1 VIYLDNAATT
11 LHKPPEV
18 GQAMLDAL
26 QTAGNP
32 GRGAHAPTLHASRV
46 VYETR
51 EVLAQLF
58 HAEGPAC
65 IAFASNAT
73 QALNTAINGLFG
85 PGDHVITTVCE
96 HNSVLRPLYRL
107 QRQGV
112 EVSFVDVDANGE
124 LCYAQF
130 EQLLRPNTRGVVVTG
145 ASNVTVTIG
154 DTDYAAT
161 VVGEDS
167 TSDIAVLKID
177 ATGLTPATMGAQT
190 AGAMPV
196 DVQALGID
204 VLCFTGHKALL
215 GPQGTGGLY
224 VRPGLQV
231 APLVVGGSGVHSFD
245 ERHPAEMPTALE
257 AGTLNVPGIAGLGAG
272 VHWLLTQGVETL
284 ETKENA
290 LARLFY
296 ETVREIPGVRL
307 YGDFT
312 APRAP
317 VVSLNLAGEDSA
329 RVADALWEE
338 YGICVRAGA
347 HCAPLMHRA
356 LGTVEQGVVRF
367 SFSHTNTR
375 EEALAAARAVRSLAE
390 E

>member
-1 VIYLDNAATT
+1 
-11 LHKPPEV
+11 
-18 GQAMLDAL
+18 M
-26 QTAGNP
+26 
-32 GRGAHAPTLHASRV
+32 
-46 VYETR
+46 
-51 EVLAQLF
+51 
-58 HAEGPAC
+58 
-65 IAFASNAT
+65 
-73 QALNTAINGLFG
+73 
-85 PGDHVITTVCE
+85 
-96 HNSVLRPLYRL
+96 
-107 QRQGV
+107 
-112 EVSFVDVDANGE
+112 DVDANGV

-145 ASNVTVTIG
+145 ASNVTG
-154 DTDYAAT
+154 NRTDLAFVSAFAKKHGLLFL
-161 VVGEDS
+161 V
-167 TSDIAVLKID
+167 D
-177 ATGLTPATMGAQT
+177 AAQT

-245 ERHPAEMPTALE
+245 EHHPAEMPTALE
-257 AGTLNVPGIAGLGAG
+257 AGTRMRRESPGWGRGAAGPDTGR
-272 VHWLLTQGVETL
+272 WKRWKQ
-284 ETKENA
+284 KKM
-290 LARLFY
+290 RLHAFY

-317 VVSLNLAGEDSA
+317 IVSLNLAGEDSA

-375 EEALAAARAVRSLAE
+375 EETLAAACAVRSLAE

>member
-1 VIYLDNAATT
+1 MIYLDNAATT
-11 LHKPPEV
+11 LHNPPEV

-32 GRGAHAPTLHASRV
+32 GRGAHAPTLHASRI

-51 EVLAQLF
+51 EALAQLF

-112 EVSFVDVDANGE
+112 EVSFVDVDANGV

-145 ASNVTVTIG
+145 ASNVTG
-154 DTDYAAT
+154 NRTDLAFVSAFAKKHGLLFL
-161 VVGEDS
+161 V
-167 TSDIAVLKID
+167 D
-177 ATGLTPATMGAQT
+177 AAQT

-272 VHWLLTQGVETL
+272 VRWLLTQGVEAL

-296 ETVREIPGVRL
+296 ETVREIPGVRI

-317 VVSLNLAGEDSA
+317 IVSLNLAGEDSA

-375 EEALAAARAVRSLAE
+375 EEVLAAARAVRSLAE

>member
-1 VIYLDNAATT
+1 MIYLDNAATT
-11 LHKPPEV
+11 LQKPPCV
-18 GQAMLDAL
+18 GQAVLDAL
-26 QTAGNP
+26 EHAGNP
-32 GRGAHAPTLHASRV
+32 GRGAHEPTLHAARI
-46 VYETR
+46 VYHARET
-51 EVLAQLF
+51 LATLL
-58 HAEGPAC
+58 HAESPDC
-65 IAFASNAT
+65 IAFTANVT
-73 QALNTAINGLFG
+73 QALNTALCGLVR

-107 QRQGV
+107 REQGA
-112 EVSFVDVDANGE
+112 EVSFVGVDDTGRLRYE
-124 LCYAQF
+124 QF
-130 EQLLRPNTRGVVVTG
+130 EKFFRPNTRLVVMTH
-145 ASNVTVTIG
+145 ASNVTG
-154 DTDYAAT
+154 DFTDLAFVSAF
-161 VVGEDS
+161 
-167 TSDIAVLKID
+167 AKKH
-177 ATGLTPATMGAQT
+177 GLTLVVDAAQT
-190 AGAMPV
+190 AGARPI
-196 DVQALGID
+196 DVQALGVD

-224 VRPGLQV
+224 VRPGLTI

-245 ERHPAEMPTALE
+245 ERHPDEMPTALE

-272 VHWLLTQGVETL
+272 VRWLLTQGVEAL

-317 VVSLNLAGEDSA
+317 IVSLNLAGEDSA

-347 HCAPLMHRA
+347 HCAPLMHKA